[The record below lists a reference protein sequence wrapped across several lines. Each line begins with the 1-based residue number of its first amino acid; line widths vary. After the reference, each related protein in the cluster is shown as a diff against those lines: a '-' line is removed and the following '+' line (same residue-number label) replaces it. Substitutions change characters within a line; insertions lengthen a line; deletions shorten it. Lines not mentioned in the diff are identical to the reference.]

1 MTNAKNSLLAKL
13 AIAKF
18 IIKNYATIYGMSF
31 DAAELN
37 NADVEDAFEEILA
50 LLTQATQKIEE
61 LIDVQ
66 TLEE

>member
-31 DAAELN
+31 DASELN

>member
-1 MTNAKNSLLAKL
+1 MTNVKNSLLAKL

-37 NADVEDAFEEILA
+37 NVEDAFEEILA